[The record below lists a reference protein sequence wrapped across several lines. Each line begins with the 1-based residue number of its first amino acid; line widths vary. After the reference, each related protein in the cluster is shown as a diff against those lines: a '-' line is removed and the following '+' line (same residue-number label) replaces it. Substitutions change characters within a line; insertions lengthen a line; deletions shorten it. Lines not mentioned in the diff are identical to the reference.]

1 MRYFVSGEHQRKMLL
16 NAVVL
21 MFLGYT
27 ILFWISNGLMYFHR
41 MGLTADSVTS
51 YYLGSEDLFTEPKSY
66 GAMLEVTHFHLFAM
80 GILVVTLAHLALF
93 TPLSVRLKVM
103 LVVSSYLSAVG
114 DELSG
119 WLVRFVHPL
128 FAYVKIAAFLMLET
142 SLAALI
148 IAVSAALLQ
157 ERLRSRQ
164 STRS

>member
-27 ILFWISNGLMYFHR
+27 ILFWVSNGLMYFHR
-41 MGLTADSVTS
+41 MGLSYQSVIS
-51 YYLGSEDLFTEPKSY
+51 YYLGSEDLFTEAKSY
-66 GAMLEVTHFHLFAM
+66 SAMLEVTHFHLFAM

-93 TPLSVRLKVM
+93 TPLPDRMKMM
-103 LVVSSYLSAVG
+103 LVVSSFLSAVG

-128 FAYVKIAAFLMLET
+128 FAYAKITAFLMLET

-148 IAVSAALLQ
+148 VAVVTALIS
-157 ERLRSRQ
+157 ERMKLRKA
-164 STRS
+164 TRS

>member
-41 MGLTADSVTS
+41 MGLTADSVIS